1 MRRTIS
7 VPVALALL
15 VAVPPA
21 THAQHFLRSVDEL
34 EDPRGYCLDIPG
46 FGPTMQIDAPTYTHS
61 CKYSLP
67 GFDVDELLLHDDG
80 KLRFV
85 NFDRCLAADPVG
97 VGDNVYTVA
106 CNQAHAWRVHDGGRV
121 TPASAMDLC
130 LTLSA
135 SRTFVRTGFGTVPP
149 YSSRAVTLESCTV
162 EAAFRQHWRWTAP
175 DEQRTYNANSLRSG
189 IPRDIRRRNAEIG
202 SVIDPRATAALYRDA
217 IRQFGPADVTVSE
230 VIAYGREDGQR
241 LQIYEGKNRN
251 PSGGSAPVVVLV
263 HGGGFGGGSLA
274 SLAHVATQFAGLG
287 FVAVNMTYPLAPEHT
302 WPSGAES
309 VAAAVDWVAAQIS
322 DYRGDPE
329 RIFLLGHSAGAS
341 HVADYVLRPSL
352 SSGRPARVAGA
363 IVASPWFELEA
374 SGPTDNYAAYFDVG
388 GRDWSAIP
396 LLTNIEDASTP
407 LLITVAEYD
416 PEPFFKG
423 TARLYARLIDEF
435 GATPRL
441 RQIPGHGHI
450 SYITA
455 IGTADTLFV
464 EEALDFM
471 LGAPRW

>member
-1 MRRTIS
+1 MKCSIS
-7 VPVALALL
+7 VPVVLSLLLAIPQTVL
-15 VAVPPA
+15 
-21 THAQHFLRSVDEL
+21 AQQFLRSVDEL

-67 GFDVDELLLHDDG
+67 GFDIDELLVSDDG
-80 KLRFV
+80 RLRFV
-85 NFDRCLAADPVG
+85 NFDRCLAADPIG
-97 VGDNVYTVA
+97 VGANVYTVA
-106 CNQAHAWRVHDGGRV
+106 CDRAHAWRVHDSGRV
-121 TPASAMDLC
+121 TPASATDLC

-135 SRTFVRTGFGTVPP
+135 TRTFVRTGFGTVPP
-149 YSSRAVTLESCTV
+149 YSSRAVTLEDCAV
-162 EAAFRQHWRWTAP
+162 EAAFRQRWRWTAP
-175 DEQRTYNANSLRSG
+175 NEHTTYNANSLRSG
-189 IPRDIRRRNAEIG
+189 ISREIQQRNAALG

-217 IRQFGPADVTVSE
+217 IRQFGPGDVTVSE

-309 VAAAVDWVAAQIS
+309 VAVAVDWVAAQIS
-322 DYRGDPE
+322 TYRGDPE
-329 RIFLLGHSAGAS
+329 RVFLLGHSAGAS

-352 SSGRPARVAGA
+352 STGRPARVAGA
-363 IVASPWFELEA
+363 VLASPWFELDP
-374 SGPTDNYAAYFDVG
+374 SGPADNYAAYFDVR
-388 GRDWSAIP
+388 GRDWSLIP

-407 LLITVAEYD
+407 LLITIAQYD
-416 PEPFFKG
+416 PQPFFKG
-423 TARLYARLIDEF
+423 TARLYARLVDEF
-435 GATPRL
+435 GAKPRL

-455 IGTADTLFV
+455 VGTADTLFV

-471 LGAPRW
+471 LDSPR